1 MLAVRQI
8 MTDRVVTITPQD
20 SVRDAIEL
28 LLARRI
34 SGLPVV
40 DDAGRL
46 VGVLTEFA
54 LLAIAYDQRMLDD
67 TVAQHMTTDV
77 LTVEADDPVSK
88 AADLFIVHRVRRAPV
103 LQRGRLVGLV
113 ARRDVLESLYKAE
126 PALTK

>member
-54 LLAIAYDQRMLDD
+54 LLAIAYDQRMLND

>member
-34 SGLPVV
+34 SGLPIV

>member
-34 SGLPVV
+34 SGLPVI

-54 LLAIAYDQRMLDD
+54 LLAIAYDQRMLND
-67 TVAQHMTTDV
+67 TVAQHMTADV